1 MLTNRPWGDVVGDG
15 AASSRLRE
23 RNTAADRAQI
33 RGYAQQYLSQIV
45 HVLECVQLSPLSPS
59 SAYFANSVSLRCV
72 PPPMLLLFKTNDCL
86 RHAERK
92 LHSGADSFLIT
103 LKHCLRVLLASGGAA
118 TENAGAATA
127 AVQSRSHQSSFT
139 LAGKTIDRLR
149 AIFHRL
155 RLHVACVH
163 LSPNAP
169 LLFSTDILSQLLAAD
184 LPDAAGARGRLC
196 RLGRPQLDWGQHI
209 ALEVTVARAAVV
221 ALMMI
226 YSHQLSDDSGFP
238 ARAKKLHFAALT
250 RTRLRM
256 RGKKLAATH

>member
-118 TENAGAATA
+118 AENAGAATA

-155 RLHVACVH
+155 RLHVACVIFLPTH
-163 LSPNAP
+163 RCYLALIYYLSYW
-169 LLFSTDILSQLLAAD
+169 LLTYLTQPGREGAFAGLAVRSLIGAST
-184 LPDAAGARGRLC
+184 
-196 RLGRPQLDWGQHI
+196 
-209 ALEVTVARAAVV
+209 
-221 ALMMI
+221 
-226 YSHQLSDDSGFP
+226 
-238 ARAKKLHFAALT
+238 
-250 RTRLRM
+250 
-256 RGKKLAATH
+256 